1 MSKTVS
7 VERACIFLSA
17 VARFHVL
24 VGIPSVVVAVV
35 VAPCCAGGGFGCVGV
50 GVAVVAVVVA
60 RLL

>member
-7 VERACIFLSA
+7 VEWACVFLSA

-24 VGIPSVVVAVV
+24 VGVAVV
-35 VAPCCAGGGFGCVGV
+35 VAVCCADGGIGCVGV

>member
-1 MSKTVS
+1 MLKAVA
-7 VERACIFLSA
+7 VEWACIFLSA

-35 VAPCCAGGGFGCVGV
+35 VAACCVGV
-50 GVAVVAVVVA
+50 GDAVVAVVVA

>member
-7 VERACIFLSA
+7 VEWARVFLSA

-24 VGIPSVVVAVV
+24 VGVAVV
-35 VAPCCAGGGFGCVGV
+35 VAVCCADGGIGCVGV